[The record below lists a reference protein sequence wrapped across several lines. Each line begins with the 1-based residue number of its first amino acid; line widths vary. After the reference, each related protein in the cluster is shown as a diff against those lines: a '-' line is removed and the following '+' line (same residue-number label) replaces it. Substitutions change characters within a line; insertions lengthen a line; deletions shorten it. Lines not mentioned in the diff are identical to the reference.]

1 METLHKKRVL
11 VLGLGLSGQS
21 AAAFC
26 HQHGALVT
34 ACDERKASE
43 LSGIDTFSSYTELR
57 LGEPFPDPMA
67 FDLIV
72 PSPGIAAVRYAG
84 SKAPVWGDL
93 ELFYRACSVPIVAI
107 TGTNGKST
115 VTMLTNA
122 MLQAAGLRSEAAG
135 NIGKPAIDLL
145 DMKLDA
151 AVLEVSSFQLDTT
164 EKFAPHVAVLLNI
177 TPDHLDRHGSFAE
190 YIDSKARI
198 LKNLSAK
205 DFAVL
210 NFDDENVRALAKTTR
225 AKILGFRL
233 KQELS
238 DGAWWDGKHIVLQ
251 TPTGLLRFSLDGVQL
266 SGLHNIENI
275 LASLLAAF
283 ALGADPQRAWRALAN
298 FSGLPHRTQFVA
310 EIRGATFIND
320 SKATNV
326 GAAARALAGYTHPVV
341 WIAGGKDKDLDF
353 TELAPIAKTHAR
365 AAILIG
371 QAAQKIEKALNGV
384 VPVYHASNIDTAV
397 RQAAQ
402 LAQPGDIVL
411 LSPACASFD
420 QFKNFEDRGEQFCA
434 AVKRLQSKESA

>member
-1 METLHKKRVL
+1 METLHGKHIL
-11 VLGLGLSGQS
+11 VLGLGLSGRS

-26 HQHGALVT
+26 HERGALVT
-34 ACDERKASE
+34 ACDERTADN
-43 LSGIDTFSSYTELR
+43 LPGIDTFSSYTELR
-57 LGEPFPDPMA
+57 LGEPFPAPAA

-72 PSPGIAAVRYAG
+72 PSPGVPAARYAG
-84 SKAPVWGDL
+84 SATPAWGDL
-93 ELFYRACSVPIVAI
+93 ELFYRAGSVPIVAI

-122 MLQAAGLRSEAAG
+122 MLQTAGLRSEAAG
-135 NIGKPAIDLL
+135 NIGKPALELL
-145 DMKLDA
+145 AMALDV

-198 LKNLSAK
+198 LKNLSAN

-210 NFDDENVRALAKTTR
+210 NFDDENVRALAKETCATV
-225 AKILGFRL
+225 LGFSL
-233 KQELS
+233 KATVPH
-238 DGAWWDGKHIVLQ
+238 GAWWDAGVITLQ
-251 TPTGLLRFSLDGVQL
+251 TPTATLRFSLTNAHL

-275 LASLLAAF
+275 LASLLAAY
-283 ALGADPQRAWRALAN
+283 AMGADPQRAWQALAN
-298 FSGLPHRTQFVA
+298 FAGLPHRTQFVSTV
-310 EIRGATFIND
+310 RGVTFIND

-326 GAAARALAGYTHPVV
+326 GAAARALAGYTHPIV

-353 TELAPIAKTHAR
+353 TALAPIAKAHVR

-371 QAAQKIEKALNGV
+371 QAAQKIEKALGGA
-384 VPVYHASNIDTAV
+384 VPVQHAPNIDTAV
-397 RQAAQ
+397 RHAAQ
-402 LAQPGDIVL
+402 IAHPGDIVL

-420 QFKNFEDRGEQFCA
+420 QFKNFEDRGEKFSA
-434 AVKRLQSKESA
+434 AVKRLEAEGGA